1 MNIMYLQL
9 EDNKHSNE
17 GLKLVY
23 ALLFADKKII
33 VDIDKPLSN
42 NENKIAN

>member
-1 MNIMYLQL
+1 MKLMYLQL

-23 ALLFADKKII
+23 ALLFADKEII
-33 VDIDKPLSN
+33 VEIDKPTNQS
-42 NENKIAN
+42 ENKVIG